1 MTSSPLK
8 LATLLVG
15 AALLAGCAS
24 VGPDYQ
30 GPPAAAPKAAAAAA
44 FNRAPAAGASPASPP
59 ARWWVSL
66 NDPLLSRFIDQALAE
81 SPTIEAARA
90 RVRGARASLRE
101 SRTKLLPTGGARVT
115 EISARIPIGALS
127 AATGQ
132 TSSGG
137 GVKTLELYNA
147 GFDASWEIDVFGGT
161 RRGIEAAAAHA
172 GAQQAAL
179 EDAQVELAAE
189 TAQAYVDLRDAQTR
203 LALARQDLVV
213 EARVLDLVR
222 ERQARGVAAEGDIE
236 RAETGLYQTQAQI
249 APLQSRID
257 ELRGQLAFLT
267 GQEPGALDSVLAEAR
282 PVPTPP
288 ATTPVGDP
296 GSLLRRR
303 PDIREAERRLAASN
317 AQIGQNVAQY
327 FPRVQLIGDIGFT
340 ATEPGQVF
348 RRSNFSALGG
358 PSLSWD
364 ILNFPR
370 IEAEVREAKAGRDE
384 AAAQYR
390 RTVLGALQD
399 AEASLS
405 RYGGQRE
412 SLAALALAE
421 TSATRAAEATRRR
434 YQAGTAA
441 LVDLLDAERQAI
453 HARQALAQG
462 QAGLTDNF
470 IALQKSLGL
479 GWQA

>member
-8 LATLLVG
+8 LAVLLAG

-24 VGPDYQ
+24 VGPDYP

-44 FNRAPAAGASPASPP
+44 FNRAAVAGASPVSPP
-59 ARWWVSL
+59 ARWWDSL
-66 NDPLLSRFIDQALAE
+66 NDPLLSHFIDQALAQ
-81 SPTIEAARA
+81 SPTIDAAQA

-101 SRTKLLPTGGARVT
+101 SRTKLLPTGGANAR
-115 EISARIPIGALS
+115 EISARLPVGALS
-127 AATGQ
+127 ALTDRTNG
-132 TSSGG
+132 GG
-137 GVKTLELYNA
+137 GVKTVDLYNA
-147 GFDASWEIDVFGGT
+147 DFDASWEIDVFGGA
-161 RRGIEAAAAHA
+161 RRGVEAAAARA
-172 GAQQAAL
+172 AAQQAAL
-179 EDAQVELAAE
+179 EDVQVELAAE
-189 TAQAYVDLRDAQTR
+189 TAQVYVDLRDAQAR
-203 LALARQDLVV
+203 LALAREDLAV

-222 ERQARGVAAEGDIE
+222 ERQAHGVAAAGDVE
-236 RAETGLYQTQAQI
+236 RAETDLYQTQAQI

-257 ELRGQLAFLT
+257 QLRDQLAVLT
-267 GQEPGALDSVLAEAR
+267 GEEPGALDGALAEAR

-288 ATTPVGDP
+288 ATTLVGDP
-296 GSLLRRR
+296 ASLLRRR

-348 RRSNFSALGG
+348 RHSNFSALGG
-358 PSLSWD
+358 PSLSWG

-370 IEAEVREAKAGRDE
+370 IAAEVGEARAGRDE

-390 RTVLGALQD
+390 RTVLAALQD

-421 TSATRAAEATRRR
+421 TSARRAAEATRLR

-441 LVDLLDAERQAI
+441 LIDLLDAQRQAI

-479 GWQA
+479 GWLA